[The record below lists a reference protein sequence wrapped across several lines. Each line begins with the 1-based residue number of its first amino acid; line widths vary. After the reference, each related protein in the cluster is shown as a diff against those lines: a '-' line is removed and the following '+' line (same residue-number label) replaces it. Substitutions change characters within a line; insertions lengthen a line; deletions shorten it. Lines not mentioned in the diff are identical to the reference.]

1 MFTKEPSLGGT
12 PKLQRKRGAS
22 HSRII
27 EKEMVLPDSAQ
38 RKAEKTLLGSSKGL
52 PPTIQKEVST
62 KSTKKSVAP
71 SDKGRT

>member
-1 MFTKEPSLGGT
+1 
-12 PKLQRKRGAS
+12 
-22 HSRII
+22 
-27 EKEMVLPDSAQ
+27 MVLPDSAQ

-52 PPTIQKEVST
+52 PPQVST